1 MKELSSD
8 KLYYKSLIGL
18 IVGPVLIA
26 AFIGFFWKNNF
37 SDSVV
42 NVSYAVLAIFTIN
55 RWIVWFHN
63 KKVYYS
69 GDSLILKNY
78 FGDKSQSISIVD
90 IVNVKFM
97 YNFSVK
103 KERKLIKVSFK
114 SKGNSSYIYFF
125 RNSDKT
131 TLGELLDQIDVKGYQ
146 ELL

>member
-8 KLYYKSLIGL
+8 TLYYKNTIGL

-26 AFIGFFWKNNF
+26 AFISFFWKNNF
-37 SDSVV
+37 PDSVV
-42 NVSYAVLAIFTIN
+42 NVSYAVLVIFTIN

-69 GDSLILKNY
+69 GNSLILKSY

-103 KERKLIKVSFK
+103 KERKLIKLSFE
-114 SKGNSSYIYFF
+114 SKGKSSYIYFF
-125 RNSDKT
+125 SNSDKT
-131 TLGELLDQIDVKGYQ
+131 SLDNLLDQINSSKN
-146 ELL
+146 E

>member
-8 KLYYKSLIGL
+8 TLYYKNTIGL

-26 AFIGFFWKNNF
+26 AFISFFWKNNF
-37 SDSVV
+37 PDSVV
-42 NVSYAVLAIFTIN
+42 NVSYAVLVIFTIN

-69 GDSLILKNY
+69 GNSLILKSY

-103 KERKLIKVSFK
+103 KERKLIKLSFE
-114 SKGNSSYIYFF
+114 SKGKSSYIYFF

-131 TLGELLDQIDVKGYQ
+131 SLDNLLDKIKSSKI
-146 ELL
+146 E